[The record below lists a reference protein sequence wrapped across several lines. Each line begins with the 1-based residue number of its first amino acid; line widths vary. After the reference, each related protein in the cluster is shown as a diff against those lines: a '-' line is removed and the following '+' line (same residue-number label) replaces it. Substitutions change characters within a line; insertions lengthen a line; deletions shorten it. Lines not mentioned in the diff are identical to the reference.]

1 MWIGLCVETFMC
13 ESKAQS
19 KLRNER
25 EGNVWERSSGK
36 RRARLCVC
44 MCVCVRICPL
54 TKTLELARFTGFI
67 CLLSTACTFA
77 PSSNSTCAC
86 ARVRKRQR
94 VRERES
100 AREREC
106 EREKERAR
114 EREREREKERECVHV
129 CVCFLCMY
137 VGREYELL
145 EITLARTHEPTN
157 NHTPT
162 HCSSTCTQPV
172 SSRFTAHDSSQAT
185 THHEFRYVE
194 TRRILVF
201 VVIMLET

>member
-1 MWIGLCVETFMC
+1 MC

-25 EGNVWERSSGK
+25 EGNVCERSSGK

-44 MCVCVRICPL
+44 MCACVRVCPL

-86 ARVRKRQR
+86 ARVRKREKVQ
-94 VRERES
+94 ERES
-100 AREREC
+100 ARER
-106 EREKERAR
+106 KSERAR
-114 EREREREKERECVHV
+114 ERERERERERVHV
-129 CVCFLCMY
+129 CVCLLCMY
-137 VGREYELL
+137 VGREYELSK
-145 EITLARTHEPTN
+145 IALARTQERTN
-157 NHTPT
+157 THTPT

-172 SSRFTAHDSSQAT
+172 SSRFTSLLTIHHKPPLITYFVTLRHDVS
-185 THHEFRYVE
+185 
-194 TRRILVF
+194 
-201 VVIMLET
+201 

>member
-86 ARVRKRQR
+86 ARVRKRQ
-94 VRERES
+94 S

-106 EREKERAR
+106 ERERVRERERASER
-114 EREREREKERECVHV
+114 ERERERERKRESV
-129 CVCFLCMY
+129 CMFACAFYACMW
-137 VGREYELL
+137 GEN
-145 EITLARTHEPTN
+145 TS
-157 NHTPT
+157 
-162 HCSSTCTQPV
+162 C
-172 SSRFTAHDSSQAT
+172 
-185 THHEFRYVE
+185 
-194 TRRILVF
+194 
-201 VVIMLET
+201 